1 MIYKEKSLVVCY
13 FKENIMET
21 ESQREF
27 FMVFIVGLS
36 KYHTALV
43 LAEFWLAL
51 EQSHE
56 H

>member
-1 MIYKEKSLVVCY
+1 MVCY